1 MEVGETLLAETRRA
15 WRAWLARH
23 HRTRSEIWLIGYRKA
38 SGKRSLDYESAVEEA
53 LCYGWVDGQ
62 MKKMDEERY
71 ATRFSP
77 RRPRS
82 NWAESNRARIR
93 RLFAAGKMTA
103 GGMAALPA
111 DLRRELGL
119 DSGDLKA
126 DCPSLLARLDSNQ
139 D

>member
-1 MEVGETLLAETRRA
+1 GVDRPTDRLPAGGQSHVEVGETLLAETRRT

-23 HRTRSEIWLIGYRKA
+23 HHTRSEIWLISYRKA

-62 MKKMDEERY
+62 VKKMDEERY

-77 RRPRS
+77 RRLRS
-82 NWAESNRARIR
+82 NWAESNLARDR
-93 RLFAAGKMTA
+93 RHAEAGRMTAAGIT
-103 GGMAALPA
+103 ALPA

-119 DSGDLKA
+119 DPGD
-126 DCPSLLARLDSNQ
+126 
-139 D
+139 